1 MVRKD
6 QSQKQAFVRTK
17 MLGPDGPSDH
27 QRKTSAFGAHACCV
41 ISCDDLLLRS
51 ELFIFRRYNRD
62 RRAIVVDNIF
72 LHMVTFLAQVP
83 KRQ

>member
-6 QSQKQAFVRTK
+6 QSQKQTFVRTK

-51 ELFIFRRYNRD
+51 ELFIFRR
-62 RRAIVVDNIF
+62 
-72 LHMVTFLAQVP
+72 
-83 KRQ
+83 